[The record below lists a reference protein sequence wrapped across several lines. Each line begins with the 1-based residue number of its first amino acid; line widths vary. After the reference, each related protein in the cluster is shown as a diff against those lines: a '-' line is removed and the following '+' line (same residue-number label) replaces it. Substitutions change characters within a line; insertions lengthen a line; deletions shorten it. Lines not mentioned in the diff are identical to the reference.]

1 MIERGRGKCRLVWEG
16 VDSSGRSSNAG
27 NNFIPSYPPQPHLH
41 LILFFLFLFLLLQYS
56 AITLFPL
63 IQLHLLLLKFLFLH
77 LSSYSYW
84 NAGYNFMPSYPHS
97 PPTSSSPPSPSHPL
111 RKSPHL
117 HVILPLILGGVLMPA
132 ITLCPVIHLTL
143 LTLPLPT
150 PPHLHII
157 PDLIFVFLFP
167 LSITP
172 LFSYFSSS
180 ISFSQYLLPDLK
192 HSTGPKH
199 QRSGRPDAQDKKFPF
214 FKQSKN

>member
-1 MIERGRGKCRLVWEG
+1 M
-16 VDSSGRSSNAG
+16 
-27 NNFIPSYPPQPHLH
+27 P
-41 LILFFLFLFLLLQYS
+41 

-63 IQLHLLLLKFLFLH
+63 IHLHLLLLKFLFLH

-84 NAGYNFMPSYPHS
+84 NAGNNFMPSYPHS

-111 RKSPHL
+111 RIPPSPYL
-117 HVILPLILGGVLMPA
+117 LMPA

-180 ISFSQYLLPDLK
+180 FSFSQYLLPDLK

-199 QRSGRPDAQDKKFPF
+199 QRSGIPDAQDKKFPF